1 MRQREVTSLCLFDCA
16 GSTPSGK
23 SASVVAASRGTIAL
37 PTIFISYA
45 SMRTVSTTMST
56 ETPAERI
63 QRRKQALEKIRERA
77 AKLFAEG
84 AQGMQIASWLSDA
97 MDTYTIDIL
106 KGTLEDFTETEQSEL
121 EQNSAMIAIGGS
133 GRGEVA
139 PYSDSDLIFIF
150 QPRIADLISRLTKKI
165 VPDFWDAGIKLGQ
178 RVHTVRDAATS
189 AIADPHLASSL
200 VYVRTLWGN
209 DDLATQLKTQFYRKV
224 VRARRRIFVE
234 DCIEGRNEERS
245 THGANGQQLEPD
257 VKKSLGSLRDVH
269 LLQWIAFA
277 HYQTS
282 DIDSLRRRNVLTP
295 DDASRLKRGVEFLT
309 RVRIDLHLHAGK
321 ANDTLSKDEQLRIAE
336 ALEISHVEGQRPVER
351 FMQEYFSHSMAI
363 AEISQRFVSRH
374 RGRTISSTLKRLVMS
389 HRVNRYF
396 ALSEGELDVA
406 PSHLPKICNTLEDIL
421 KIYHSAAMYQVSLSP
436 RLIEAIK
443 STARNLPSG
452 PSPETSRLFM
462 EILGTVG
469 LCSVTVRSMHD
480 TNVLELVIP
489 EWHRVRCLL
498 QFNQY
503 HHFTVDEHTLR
514 CLEICEGFAEE
525 DSPVGAAYRNTHSKQ
540 LLHLALILHDAG
552 KGFEEDHS
560 ELGCRMALDICQ
572 RLKLNQ
578 HEIGIVCFLVHKH
591 LKMADLGFRY
601 DTTDPQVVLEF
612 SHEVGSAEKLRMLY
626 VLTAADVS
634 GVGPGVW
641 TAWKADLL
649 ADFYKRLMT
658 TLSGLPPRFHEEE
671 RLREIR
677 EHVYDSIVPQE
688 PESEEIANSLR
699 QWVDKQLDGFS
710 SQYLTMTPPPMIA
723 RDLDIIRSLE
733 PGDIR
738 VDGRYDQI
746 SGTTDYHVIADS
758 QYSRGGFHR
767 ISGMLTARHM
777 KILGAEITTSFDGVI
792 VDTFHVIDEDFSGI
806 VPQARIDEVAD
817 SIIQGLRQEVTA
829 KELFQKYR
837 RFATE
842 ASETPTM
849 GLPTRVEVDT
859 DTSDKSTIVLVFAH
873 NRPGLLY
880 TISRTLFKLDL
891 SIDLAR
897 ISTHFDQ
904 VVDVFYVTDN
914 EGRKI
919 TSKEKCQSI
928 CDRMMEELEKF
939 EQSTYRE
946 FVS

>member
-1 MRQREVTSLCLFDCA
+1 M
-16 GSTPSGK
+16 P
-23 SASVVAASRGTIAL
+23 
-37 PTIFISYA
+37 
-45 SMRTVSTTMST
+45 T

-63 QRRKQALEKIRERA
+63 QMRKQALEKIRERA

-84 AQGMQIASWLSDA
+84 ARGMQIASLLSDA
-97 MDTYTIDIL
+97 MGNYTVGIL
-106 KGTLEDFTETEQSEL
+106 QETLADFTEAEQQEL
-121 EQNSAMIAIGGS
+121 VQNSAMIAIGGS

-150 QPRIADLISRLTKKI
+150 QPKIASLISRLTKRI
-165 VPDFWDAGIKLGQ
+165 VPEFWDAGIKLGQ
-178 RVHTVRDAATS
+178 RVHTVRDAAAS
-189 AIADPHLASSL
+189 AIIDPHLASSL
-200 VYVRTLWGN
+200 VHVRSLWG
-209 DDLATQLKTQFYRKV
+209 DESLAPQLKTQFYRKV
-224 VRARRRIFVE
+224 VRSRRRVFVD
-234 DCIEGRNEERS
+234 DCIEGRGEERS
-245 THGANGQQLEPD
+245 THGATAQQLEPD

-282 DIDSLRRRNVLTP
+282 DIDSLRRKNVLTP

-336 ALEISHVEGQRPVER
+336 ARDISRVEGQRPVER

-363 AEISQRFVSRH
+363 AEITQRFVSRH
-374 RGRTISSTLKRLVMS
+374 RGRSITSILKRLVMS

-396 ALSEGELDVA
+396 VLCEGELGVA
-406 PSHLPKICNTLEDIL
+406 PSRLPKICTTLEDIL
-421 KIYHSAAMYQVSLSP
+421 RIYHSAAMYRVGLSP
-436 RLIEAIK
+436 RLTEAIK

-452 PSPETSRLFM
+452 PSPEASRLFM

-469 LCSVTVRSMHD
+469 RCSATIRNMHD

-489 EWHRVRCLL
+489 EWQRVRCLL

-514 CLEICEGFAEE
+514 CLEICESFAEE
-525 DSPVGAAYRNTHSKQ
+525 DSPVGAAYRNINIKH

-552 KGFEEDHS
+552 KGFDEEHS
-560 ELGCRMALDICQ
+560 ELGRRMALDICQ
-572 RLKLNQ
+572 RLRLNQ
-578 HEIGIVCFLVHKH
+578 HETGIVSFLVHKH
-591 LKMADLGFRY
+591 LKMADLGLRY
-601 DTTDPQVVLEF
+601 DTTDPQVILEF
-612 SHEVGSAEKLRMLY
+612 SHEVGSAEKLRMLF

-641 TAWKADLL
+641 TTWKADLL

-658 TLSGLPPRFHEEE
+658 TLSGQPPRFHEEE

-677 EHVYDSIVPQE
+677 EHVYDSIVPLE
-688 PESEEIANSLR
+688 PESEEIAASLR

-710 SQYLTMTPPPMIA
+710 SQYLTMTPPSMIA

-733 PGDIR
+733 PGEIR
-738 VDGRYDQI
+738 VDGRYDKV

-758 QYSRGGFHR
+758 SHSRGGFHR
-767 ISGMLTARHM
+767 ISGVLTARHM
-777 KILGAEITTSFDGVI
+777 KILGAEITTSFDGII
-792 VDTFHVIDEDFSGI
+792 VDTFHVIDEDFSGV

-817 SIIQGLRQEVTA
+817 SIVQGLRQEVTT
-829 KELFQKYR
+829 KELFQR
-837 RFATE
+837 HSRFVSE
-842 ASETPTM
+842 DSETPTM
-849 GLPTRVEVDT
+849 GLPTRVEIDT

-919 TSKEKCQSI
+919 TSEEQCETI
-928 CDRMMEELEKF
+928 RDRMLEELEKF
-939 EQSTYRE
+939 ERSTHRD

>member
-1 MRQREVTSLCLFDCA
+1 M
-16 GSTPSGK
+16 P
-23 SASVVAASRGTIAL
+23 
-37 PTIFISYA
+37 
-45 SMRTVSTTMST
+45 T
-56 ETPAERI
+56 ETPADRI
-63 QRRKQALEKIRERA
+63 QRRKQALENIRARA

-84 AQGMQIASWLSDA
+84 ARGMQIASWLSDA
-97 MDTYTIDIL
+97 LDTYTVEIL
-106 KGTLEDFTETEQSEL
+106 QETLADFTEAEQQEL
-121 EQNSAMIAIGGS
+121 VQNSAMIAIGGS
-133 GRGEVA
+133 GRGEVS

-150 QPRIADLISRLTKKI
+150 QPRIANLISQLTKRI
-165 VPDFWDAGIKLGQ
+165 VPEFWDAGIKLGQ
-178 RVHTVRDAATS
+178 RVHTVRDAAAS
-189 AIADPHLASSL
+189 AITDPHLASSL
-200 VYVRTLWGN
+200 VHIRSLWG
-209 DDLATQLKTQFYRKV
+209 DDSLAPQLKTQFYRKV
-224 VRARRRIFVE
+224 VRSRRRDFVN
-234 DCIEGRNEERS
+234 DCVEGRDEERS
-245 THGANGQQLEPD
+245 THGATAQQLEPD

-282 DIDSLRRRNVLTP
+282 DIDSLRRKNVLTP
-295 DDASRLKRGVEFLT
+295 DDAVRLKRGVEFLT

-321 ANDTLSKDEQLRIAE
+321 ANDTLSKDEQLRIAD
-336 ALEISHVEGQRPVER
+336 ARDIAHVEGQRPVER

-363 AEISQRFVSRH
+363 AEITQRFVSRH
-374 RGRTISSTLKRLVMS
+374 RSRSIASILKRLVMS

-396 ALSEGELDVA
+396 VLSENEIDVS
-406 PSHLPKICNTLEDIL
+406 PSHLPKICTTLEDVL
-421 KIYHSAAMYQVSLSP
+421 RIYHSAAMYRVSLSP

-452 PSPETSRLFM
+452 PSPESSRLFM

-469 LCSVTVRSMHD
+469 RCSATIRSMHE

-514 CLEICEGFAEE
+514 CLEICESFADE
-525 DSPVGAAYRNTHSKQ
+525 DSPVGAAYRNIHVKQ

-552 KGFEEDHS
+552 KGFEEEHS
-560 ELGCRMALDICQ
+560 ELGRRMALDICQ
-572 RLKLNQ
+572 RLRLNQ
-578 HEIGIVCFLVHKH
+578 HETGIVSFLVHKH

-612 SHEVGSAEKLRMLY
+612 SHEVGSAEKLRMLF

-641 TAWKADLL
+641 TTWKADLL

-658 TLSGLPPRFHEEE
+658 TLSGQPPRFHEEE

-677 EHVYDSIVPQE
+677 AHVYDSIVPLE
-688 PESEEIANSLR
+688 PESEEIATSLR

-710 SQYLTMTPPPMIA
+710 SQYLMMTPPSMIA

-733 PGDIR
+733 PGEIR
-738 VDGRYDQI
+738 VDGRYDQT

-758 QYSRGGFHR
+758 AHSRGGFHR
-767 ISGMLTARHM
+767 ISGVLAARHM
-777 KILGAEITTSFDGVI
+777 TILGAEITTSFDGII
-792 VDTFHVIDEDFSGI
+792 VDTFHVIDEDFAGV

-817 SIIQGLRQEVTA
+817 SIVQGLRLEVTA
-829 KELFQKYR
+829 KELFQRHR
-837 RFATE
+837 RFVTE
-842 ASETPTM
+842 DSDAPTM

-859 DTSDKSTIVLVFAH
+859 DTSDKATIVLVFAH
-873 NRPGLLY
+873 DRPGLLY

-919 TSKEKCQSI
+919 TSEEQCEAI
-928 CDRMMEELEKF
+928 RDRMLEELEKF
-939 EQSTYRE
+939 ERSTHRD

>member
-1 MRQREVTSLCLFDCA
+1 M
-16 GSTPSGK
+16 P
-23 SASVVAASRGTIAL
+23 
-37 PTIFISYA
+37 
-45 SMRTVSTTMST
+45 T

-63 QRRKQALEKIRERA
+63 QRRKQALEQIRNRA
-77 AKLFAEG
+77 TELFSDG
-84 AQGMQIASWLSDA
+84 ARGMQIASWLSDA
-97 MDTYTIDIL
+97 MDTYTVGIL
-106 KGTLEDFTETEQSEL
+106 LETLAEFTKAEQQQLVE
-121 EQNSAMIAIGGS
+121 NSAMIAIGGS

-139 PYSDSDLIFIF
+139 PYSDSDIIFIF
-150 QPRIADLISRLTKKI
+150 QPRIADLIANLTKRI
-165 VPDFWDAGIKLGQ
+165 VPEFWDAGIKLGQ

-189 AIADPHLASSL
+189 AIVDPHLASSL
-200 VYVRTLWGN
+200 VHIRPLWG
-209 DDLATQLKTQFYRKV
+209 DDSLATQLKTQFYRKV
-224 VRARRRIFVE
+224 VRMRLRVFVD
-234 DCIEGRNEERS
+234 DCIEGREEERT
-245 THGANGQQLEPD
+245 THGATGQQLEPD

-282 DIDSLRRRNVLTP
+282 DIDSLRRKNVLTP
-295 DDASRLKRGVEFLT
+295 DDAARLKRGVEFLT

-321 ANDTLSKDEQLRIAE
+321 ANDLLSKDEQLRIAE
-336 ALEISHVEGQRPVER
+336 ARQIAHVEAQRPVER

-363 AEISQRFVSRH
+363 AEITQRFVSRH
-374 RGRTISSTLKRLVMS
+374 RRQPISAVLKRLVMS
-389 HRVNRYF
+389 HRVNRHF
-396 ALSEGELDVA
+396 VLSEDELDVA
-406 PSHLPKICNTLEDIL
+406 PAQLAKICTTLDDIVG
-421 KIYHSAAMYQVSLSP
+421 IYHSAAMYRVSLSP

-452 PSPETSRLFM
+452 PSPEAARLFM
-462 EILGTVG
+462 EILGTLG
-469 LCSVTVRSMHD
+469 RCSAIVRSMHD
-480 TNVLELVIP
+480 TNVLELIIP

-514 CLEICEGFAEE
+514 CLEICESFAA
-525 DSPVGAAYRNTHSKQ
+525 DDTPVGAAYRNIHARQ

-552 KGFEEDHS
+552 KGFEEEHS
-560 ELGCRMALDICQ
+560 ELGRRMALDVCQ
-572 RLKLNQ
+572 RLRLTK
-578 HEIGIVCFLVHKH
+578 HETGIVSFLVHKH
-591 LKMADLGFRY
+591 LKMADLSFRY
-601 DTTDPQVVLEF
+601 DTTDPRVVVEF
-612 SHEVGSAEKLRMLY
+612 SHEVGSAEKLRMLF

-641 TAWKADLL
+641 TSWKADLL
-649 ADFYKRLMT
+649 ADFYKRLTT
-658 TLSGLPPRFHEEE
+658 TLSGQPPRFHEEE

-677 EHVYDSIVPQE
+677 EHVYDSIVPLE
-688 PESEEIANSLR
+688 PDSEEIATSLR

-710 SQYLTMTPPPMIA
+710 SQYLTMTPPSMIA

-733 PGDIR
+733 PGEIR
-738 VDGRYDQI
+738 VDGRYDKT

-758 QYSRGGFHR
+758 LYSRGGFHR
-767 ISGMLTARHM
+767 ISGVLTARHM
-777 KILGAEITTSFDGVI
+777 KILGAEITTSFDGII
-792 VDTFHVIDEDFSGI
+792 VDTFHVIDEDFSGV
-806 VPQARIDEVAD
+806 VPQSRIDEVAD
-817 SIIQGLRQEVTA
+817 SIVQGLRQEVAA
-829 KELFQKYR
+829 KELFQRHR

-842 ASETPTM
+842 ASEASTM

-859 DTSDKSTIVLVFAH
+859 ETSDKSTIVLVFAH

-914 EGRKI
+914 EGQKI
-919 TSKEKCQSI
+919 ASEDQCQAI
-928 CDRMMEELEKF
+928 RDRVLEELSKF
-939 EQSTYRE
+939 EQSTHRD

>member
-1 MRQREVTSLCLFDCA
+1 
-16 GSTPSGK
+16 
-23 SASVVAASRGTIAL
+23 
-37 PTIFISYA
+37 
-45 SMRTVSTTMST
+45 MST

-63 QRRKQALEKIRERA
+63 QRRKQTLDEIRERA

-84 AQGMQIASWLSDA
+84 AKGMQIASWLSDA
-97 MDTYTIDIL
+97 MDAYTIEIL
-106 KGTLEDFTETEQSEL
+106 KGTLNEFTEAEQLEL

-150 QPRIADLISRLTKKI
+150 QPRIASLISRLTKRI

-178 RVHTVRDAATS
+178 RVHTVRDAAAS
-189 AIADPHLASSL
+189 AIVDPHLASSL
-200 VYVRTLWGN
+200 VHVRSLWG
-209 DDLATQLKTQFYRKV
+209 DEGLAPQLKTQFYRKV
-224 VRARRRIFVE
+224 VRSRRRIFVN
-234 DCIEGRNEERS
+234 DCIEGRDEERS

-282 DIDSLRRRNVLTP
+282 DIDSLRRKNVLTP
-295 DDASRLKRGVEFLT
+295 DDASRLKQGVEFLT
-309 RVRIDLHLHAGK
+309 RIRIDLHLHAGK

-336 ALEISHVEGQRPVER
+336 ALNISRVEGQRPVER

-363 AEISQRFVSRH
+363 AEITQRFVSRH
-374 RGRTISSTLKRLVMS
+374 RGRPVSSILKRLMMS

-406 PSHLPKICNTLEDIL
+406 PSNLPKICNTLEDIL
-421 KIYHSAAMYQVSLSP
+421 RIYHSAAMYRVSLSP

-443 STARNLPSG
+443 STARNLPPG
-452 PSPETSRLFM
+452 PSPEASRLFM

-469 LCSVTVRSMHD
+469 RCSATVRSMHN

-503 HHFTVDEHTLR
+503 HHFTFDEHTLR

-525 DSPVGAAYRNTHSKQ
+525 DSPVGAAYRNINVKQ
-540 LLHLALILHDAG
+540 LLHLAIILHDAG
-552 KGFEEDHS
+552 KGFEENHS
-560 ELGCRMALDICQ
+560 EVGRRLALDICQ
-572 RLKLNQ
+572 RLRLDQ
-578 HEIGIVCFLVHKH
+578 HETGIVSFLVHKH

-612 SHEVGSAEKLRMLY
+612 SHEVGSAEKLRMLF

-641 TAWKADLL
+641 TSWKADLL

-658 TLSGLPPRFHEEE
+658 TLSGQPPKFHEEE

-677 EHVYDSIVPQE
+677 QHVYDSIVPLE
-688 PESEEIANSLR
+688 PASEELANSMR
-699 QWVDKQLDGFS
+699 EWVDKQLDGFS
-710 SQYLTMTPPPMIA
+710 SQYLTMTAPSMIA
-723 RDLDIIRSLE
+723 RDLDVIRSLE
-733 PGDIR
+733 PGEIR
-738 VDGRYDQI
+738 VDGRYDKN

-758 QYSRGGFHR
+758 QYSQGAFHR
-767 ISGMLTARHM
+767 IAGVLTARHM
-777 KILGAEITTSFDGVI
+777 KILGAEITTSFLGTI
-792 VDTFHVIDEDFSGI
+792 VDTFHVIDEDFSGE
-806 VPQARIDEVAD
+806 VPQSRIDDVAG
-817 SIIQGLRQEVTA
+817 SIAQGLRQEVTA
-829 KELFQKYR
+829 KELFQKHR

-842 ASETPTM
+842 ASKTPTM
-849 GLPTRVEVDT
+849 GLPARVEVDT
-859 DTSDKSTIVLVFAH
+859 NTSDKSTIVLVFAH

-880 TISRTLFKLDL
+880 TITRTLFKLNL

-897 ISTHFDQ
+897 VSTHLDQ

-919 TSKEKCQSI
+919 TSEEQRQGI
-928 CDRMMEELEKF
+928 CDRMMQELENF
-939 EQSTYRE
+939 EQSTHRD